1 MFFYYDTHRLQN
13 FMFALAPPTRWGGL
27 QRLPETRL
35 VSPFYSQCLVQCLII
50 QWVLDNCLLF
60 NHFLFY
66 NLIKY
71 AKLISNPLHMGFHS
85 FWFPISFL
93 YFVFLVFT
101 LISISSH
108 LIQEDFSN
116 EFHST
121 LLLSFACF
129 LLSNHIV
136 VTSTAVTTTVILST
150 GKMSSFKIPLPC
162 KQWVFRKGI
171 PFLVLFWVSPTLL
184 FPVCKHFPQIR
195 NSSNSLTHDL
205 RFHTVK
211 HIFSLYIT
219 LEPQKCLVPKKKSHP
234 TMF

>member
-1 MFFYYDTHRLQN
+1 MFFYYDTHRPQN

-195 NSSNSLTHDL
+195 SS
-205 RFHTVK
+205 F
-211 HIFSLYIT
+211 
-219 LEPQKCLVPKKKSHP
+219 
-234 TMF
+234 